1 MQRTNETAHEGSRE
15 FLSNLIS
22 TIATVAL
29 IAVVAMQVPDVL
41 IWIAK

>member
-1 MQRTNETAHEGSRE
+1 MQRTNETAHQGSRE
-15 FLSNLIS
+15 LLGNLLS
-22 TIATVAL
+22 TIATVAM

>member
-1 MQRTNETAHEGSRE
+1 MQRTNETAQRGSRE
-15 FLSNLIS
+15 LLINLLS

-29 IAVVAMQVPDVL
+29 IAVTAIQVPDVL